1 MAMEWAGIV
10 AVVAVVVMA
19 PLMAGTVHR
28 PTMLVVFVAAAFA
41 LVALM
46 VSGGLRGRP
55 LRLGSAALI
64 PLAFLLVPIVQS
76 IPLPMGLRRVL
87 DPNGSIL
94 LQDNALDP
102 VAAWPLSLDPAN
114 TRVYIGRAA
123 AALAIFLIVY
133 HLSSGRSRRYL
144 IPRAIGIAGLVA
156 VVIGLGHKIFGFSK
170 VYGALNATARSLVV
184 GPFVNSNHTAEFL
197 ELGFFVCLAC
207 SFLRSSA
214 LNRVGWLV
222 GALLCAGGAM
232 ATLSR
237 GAVLALALGVAMFG
251 FLRFL
256 ERDPQPGFRRRRAIV
271 ATAFF
276 LVAVIGLGA
285 GAFGAGQLIDRFKA
299 GAMAT
304 DLRFQVWREAVPILT
319 AHPLGI
325 GRGSFDRVFP
335 IYRTFKTAFPLRF
348 AFVENEPF
356 QLLIDSGWVLFAVL
370 VAAMGLAA
378 WLIARRGRRD
388 RVEAALVAGLFA
400 VLAHS
405 LVDFG
410 LETLGV
416 LLPFVAVLAIVF
428 GRIETGE
435 EKNAGQ
441 GRKAWLG
448 SATALVCL
456 AFGFG
461 SVAHASYDDF
471 DALLR
476 AARPGVERRELLVR
490 AQHTHPTDYFYV
502 LAYAQLQPMAVP
514 AGGPSPRLRA
524 LNRALRLCPS
534 CEQVHQE
541 IARSLWHVGRRRQA
555 LLEWRTTVD
564 LQPLVFAPA
573 LGELFAAGAKPE
585 ELTAIATTNP
595 ARIVEVAAFLGNNG
609 HVADAFT
616 ALDQAD
622 ALGAPTSERM
632 LMRARL
638 QVQSHQTDAARA
650 TLTSARQAGTDDPRL
665 GVLEAQLLLDTK
677 GAAGADDAL
686 AILDAAA
693 SRYPH
698 DLAIQRMRMK
708 VILNHEKWKAAARA
722 LDGFKLALYQAQGSA
737 AEAHAAGAQIEAR
750 LGRIGAAMTGY
761 RAALADDPMNVTLW
775 MEFGRTAETGGR
787 YSTAFEAYSR
797 AALLSPKNPQIEAA
811 LQGLQQRNAALRGAM
826 MHQTGV
832 PAAGP

>member
-1 MAMEWAGIV
+1 M
-10 AVVAVVVMA
+10 
-19 PLMAGTVHR
+19 
-28 PTMLVVFVAAAFA
+28 
-41 LVALM
+41 
-46 VSGGLRGRP
+46 
-55 LRLGSAALI
+55 
-64 PLAFLLVPIVQS
+64 
-76 IPLPMGLRRVL
+76 
-87 DPNGSIL
+87 
-94 LQDNALDP
+94 
-102 VAAWPLSLDPAN
+102 
-114 TRVYIGRAA
+114 
-123 AALAIFLIVY
+123 
-133 HLSSGRSRRYL
+133 
-144 IPRAIGIAGLVA
+144 
-156 VVIGLGHKIFGFSK
+156 
-170 VYGALNATARSLVV
+170 
-184 GPFVNSNHTAEFL
+184 
-197 ELGFFVCLAC
+197 
-207 SFLRSSA
+207 
-214 LNRVGWLV
+214 
-222 GALLCAGGAM
+222 
-232 ATLSR
+232 
-237 GAVLALALGVAMFG
+237 
-251 FLRFL
+251 
-256 ERDPQPGFRRRRAIV
+256 
-271 ATAFF
+271 
-276 LVAVIGLGA
+276 
-285 GAFGAGQLIDRFKA
+285 
-299 GAMAT
+299 
-304 DLRFQVWREAVPILT
+304 
-319 AHPLGI
+319 
-325 GRGSFDRVFP
+325 
-335 IYRTFKTAFPLRF
+335 
-348 AFVENEPF
+348 
-356 QLLIDSGWVLFAVL
+356 
-370 VAAMGLAA
+370 
-378 WLIARRGRRD
+378 
-388 RVEAALVAGLFA
+388 AGLFA

-435 EKNAGQ
+435 EKNADR
-441 GRKAWLG
+441 GRKAWLV
-448 SATALVCL
+448 SVTAFVCL

-476 AARPGVERRELLVR
+476 RRASRGRAARTARPRAAHASDGLLLR
-490 AQHTHPTDYFYV
+490 
-502 LAYAQLQPMAVP
+502 
-514 AGGPSPRLRA
+514 PRLRA
-524 LNRALRLCPS
+524 A
-534 CEQVHQE
+534 
-541 IARSLWHVGRRRQA
+541 AADGGAGRRAVSPPARAQPRAPPLSLLRAGPSGDRPELVARRPAQTGVARVAHHGRPAAA
-555 LLEWRTTVD
+555 L
-564 LQPLVFAPA
+564 FAPA
-573 LGELFAAGAKPE
+573 LAELFAAGAKPE

-616 ALDQAD
+616 VLDQAD

-775 MEFGRTAETGGR
+775 MEFARTAETGGR

-797 AALLSPKNPQIEAA
+797 AALLSPKNPQIEEA
-811 LQGLQQRNAALRGAM
+811 LQGLQQRNAALRGSM
-826 MHQTGV
+826 MHQTGL